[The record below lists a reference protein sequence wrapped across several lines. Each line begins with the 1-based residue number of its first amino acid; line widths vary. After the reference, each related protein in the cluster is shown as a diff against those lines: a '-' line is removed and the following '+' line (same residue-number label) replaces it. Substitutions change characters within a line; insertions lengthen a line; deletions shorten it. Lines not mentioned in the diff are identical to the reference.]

1 MEMINKWQER
11 NAKLTEEINSPWAQ
25 QEYLKA
31 ELKFQFWWLEAF
43 WREEDILEY
52 KYNPL
57 NKMLV
62 FLHILLTHLLINPIL
77 KF

>member
-31 ELKFQFWWLEAF
+31 ELKFQSYHLEKAKEKF
-43 WREEDILEY
+43 KGNCCYWEDKI
-52 KYNPL
+52 
-57 NKMLV
+57 
-62 FLHILLTHLLINPIL
+62 
-77 KF
+77 